1 MIISHRHR
9 FIFVKS
15 RKTGGTSVEIGLSN
29 FVGPNDVVTPI
40 TPRDELIRLRSG
52 TSCRNFANDPKTE
65 KRYLEEL
72 SDGPVSALPSYVVK
86 DQKFVNHMPLSE
98 ILSIFGKSVDGY
110 KIISLER
117 HPYEK
122 AVSLSNFLLGYR
134 TYIAG
139 GALQASVEDMK
150 AHIDELITS
159 GKMREKIRNWDLYT
173 VEGRYQVDFM
183 LQHASL
189 QDDFSML
196 LSQLGLP
203 AMDDRLP
210 ITKLGTR
217 DRTVSAR
224 DLLSL
229 NQRSAIQ
236 EICAEEFEF
245 FKYEI

>member
-29 FVGPNDVVTPI
+29 FVAPTDTVTPI

-52 TSCRNFANDPKTE
+52 TSCRNYAKDPKIE
-65 KRYLEEL
+65 QRYIEDLN
-72 SDGPVSALPSYVVK
+72 STFVSKLPHYVVQ
-86 DQKFVNHMPLSE
+86 DQKFTNHMPLSK
-98 ILSIFGKSVDGY
+98 ILSIFRDSVDGY

-122 AVSLSNFLLGYR
+122 AVSLSNFSLGRR
-134 TYIAG
+134 TYSAG
-139 GALQASVEDMK
+139 GALQASVEEIKVRIDDLISSGNMK
-150 AHIDELITS
+150 RIC
-159 GKMREKIRNWDLYT
+159 NWKLYT

-189 QDDFSML
+189 QDDFSKL

-203 AMDDRLP
+203 AIEDTLP
-210 ITKLGTR
+210 TTKLGER

-229 NQRSAIQ
+229 NQRKAIQ
-236 EICAEEFEF
+236 DICAEEFDF
-245 FKYEI
+245 FKYEK